1 MFNPFMPSQ
10 HSKKRDN
17 RNMTKAG
24 LKMQVAG
31 LAGFGLL
38 AFPAAARA
46 CLVCNQPALDILP
59 ILLTFIG
66 FGALGLGCLLAY
78 SLIYTNKSNV
88 EQPARDMLESEFQ
101 YDIWG
106 VP

>member
-1 MFNPFMPSQ
+1 
-10 HSKKRDN
+10 
-17 RNMTKAG
+17 MTKAG
-24 LKMQVAG
+24 LKMQLAAMAG
-31 LAGFGLL
+31 LGLL
-38 AFPAAARA
+38 VWPAVSHA

-78 SLIYTNKSNV
+78 SLIYTNRSNV
-88 EQPARDMLESEFQ
+88 EQPAKDMLESEFK

-106 VP
+106 VR